1 MKSGISFEQGE
12 IVLIPFPFTDLTTS
26 KQRPVLV
33 LSKTQYN
40 KKFKDFISCGI
51 TSNIKDVECSVLIDQ
66 EDLISGF
73 LPVPSMIKVDKIFTL
88 EKSLAIKSI
97 GKIKPEIWKK
107 VRDELFKLFE

>member
-1 MKSGISFEQGE
+1 MKSGTRFEQGE

-40 KKFKDFISCGI
+40 RNSRDFISCGI
-51 TSNIKDVECSVLIDQ
+51 TSNIKDEECSVIIDQ
-66 EDLISGF
+66 EDLTSGF
-73 LPVPSMIKVDKIFTL
+73 LPAPSRIKVDKIFTL

-97 GKIKPEIWKK
+97 GKVKTEVWKK
-107 VRDELFKLFE
+107 VRNELVNLF